1 MLFKKL
7 QMSLIANQK
16 IWVDKGIEFCKRSMK
31 SWLQNNDIEMYS
43 THKEETSAVAERFI
57 RASKDKI

>member
-7 QMSLIANQK
+7 QMSLIANKK

-43 THKEETSAVAERFI
+43 THKEETSVVPERFI
-57 RASKDKI
+57 RTSKDKI

>member
-7 QMSLIANQK
+7 QMSLIANKK

-31 SWLQNNDIEMYS
+31 SWLQNNDIEMYL

>member
-1 MLFKKL
+1 MQTK
-7 QMSLIANQK
+7 K

-31 SWLQNNDIEMYS
+31 SWLENHDIDMYS
-43 THKEETSAVAERFI
+43 THKEETSVVAEKFI

>member
-7 QMSLIANQK
+7 QMSLIANKK

-43 THKEETSAVAERFI
+43 THKKETSAVAERFI